1 MPIQQRGCER
11 GAQAL
16 NIDFLEGN
24 LQFGM
29 LIGFVGTLAIAAV
42 LNRFGDM
49 MFRRGVA
56 RPFFVGRYR
65 LHHRRFLFVFLPIG
79 YAILS
84 SMILAGYIQI
94 VWSDFWTGILSTLL
108 IAASCLLLDLGLDY
122 AHESGGWG
130 FLHHELIYLAVP
142 AFAFT
147 DFLHLVV

>member
-1 MPIQQRGCER
+1 MPIRQRGWER
-11 GAQAL
+11 GVLAM
-16 NIDFLEGN
+16 NISFLEAN
-24 LQFGM
+24 LKFGM
-29 LIGFVGTLAIAAV
+29 LIGFVATLAIAAV
-42 LNRFGDM
+42 LNRLGDV

-84 SMILAGYIQI
+84 SLILAGYVQI
-94 VWSDFWTGILSTLL
+94 IWSDFWTGIVSTLV

-130 FLHHELIYLAVP
+130 FIHHELIYLAVP

-147 DFLHLVV
+147 DFLRLVV